1 MSPPNCHLSK
11 IDVGTKTNM
20 KILSDIKGQVLAIA
34 LLLLIVAH
42 GSDARADE
50 AGSQEQVI
58 FGYTYE
64 RLAATAIVSVAM
76 VALGYGVYVLAFGG
90 DALLGLSAGAI
101 GTIIAIEVGVHTVEA
116 GVLGGSY
123 YFWPT
128 EQVEDPH

>member
-1 MSPPNCHLSK
+1 
-11 IDVGTKTNM
+11 M